1 VARQPQKYGGGRGD
15 LTVVLDCSD
24 LGRAGKFWAS
34 VLGYVPDGEPEGNY
48 LSLIP
53 SDGIGVEVML
63 QRVPEAK
70 LAKNRVHLDLR
81 TRDLDGEVARVRAL
95 GATQLTPEPILEY
108 GWTWHILGDPDG
120 NEFCVLQPDRAY
132 WNADAAFSTPEL

>member
-1 VARQPQKYGGGRGD
+1 MARQRQQYGGGRGD
-15 LTVVLDCSD
+15 LTVVVDCSD
-24 LGRAGKFWAS
+24 LERSATFWAAI
-34 VLGYVPDGEPEGNY
+34 LGYVPDGEAEGNY

-70 LAKNRVHLDLR
+70 MTKNRVHLDLR
-81 TRDLDGEVARVRAL
+81 TRDLDAEVARVRAL
-95 GATQLTPEPILEY
+95 GATLLTTEPIVEY

-120 NEFCVLQPDRAY
+120 NEFCVLQPGLEY
-132 WNADAAFSTPEL
+132 WG